1 MKLFYVIILLCI
13 IIQILSNI
21 TSLNKRQSK
30 YSRLKKKY
38 KKLKRRNIRLIN
50 KNKELVSKIKA
61 LQNKEDNEYTSSFLE
76 TSSDPLFKTMSN
88 GFPLPRQTS
97 YVGIQDGSKY
107 QRLNYCP
114 PGCIVKS

>member
-1 MKLFYVIILLCI
+1 MKLFRWIILLCI
-13 IIQILSNI
+13 LICVLSNV
-21 TSLNKRQSK
+21 TSSKKRKSK
-30 YSRLKKKY
+30 CSRLQKKY
-38 KKLKRRNIRLIN
+38 KKIKRRNKRLIN
-50 KNKELVSKIKA
+50 KNKELLSKIKE
-61 LQNKEDNEYTSSFLE
+61 LYNKEEFTSSFLE
-76 TSSDPLFKTMSN
+76 TSSDPLFKTMSR